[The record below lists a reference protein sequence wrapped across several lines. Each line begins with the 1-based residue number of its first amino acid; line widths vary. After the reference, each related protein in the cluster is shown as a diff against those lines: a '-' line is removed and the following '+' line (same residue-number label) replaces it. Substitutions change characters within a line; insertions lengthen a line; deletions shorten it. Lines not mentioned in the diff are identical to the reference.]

1 MYANF
6 IGQLVFYFL
15 ALAAGVAGT
24 AQIFKK
30 GRWFIIA
37 MAYIAAG
44 GFCGVG
50 LFGPN
55 FLDPYGKFLAT
66 LAESASAE
74 NYADFL
80 KQVGAGEVPE
90 GVRQLGLAYM
100 LQNPVG
106 GMERMYRNSEE
117 QATNNT
123 GKRSIQE
130 TLRQHE
136 INIKV
141 STSFAKTDEF
151 KGLVERDKLRALKHL
166 LALENPR
173 IRELGLDPGMIDRA
187 RRFKE
192 NGSE

>member
-15 ALAAGVAGT
+15 ALAAGAAGT
-24 AQIFKK
+24 VQIFKK

-37 MAYIAAG
+37 MTYIAAG

-66 LAESASAE
+66 LSESAES
-74 NYADFL
+74 YADFL

-90 GVRQLGLAYM
+90 GVRQIGLAYM

-106 GMERMYRNSEE
+106 GMERMYKNSEE
-117 QATNNT
+117 QATNT
-123 GKRSIQE
+123 AGKRSIQE

-136 INIKV
+136 MNIKV

-151 KGLVERDKLRALKHL
+151 KELAERDKLRILKPL
-166 LALENPR
+166 LPLENPR
-173 IRELGLDPGMIDRA
+173 IRGLRLDPGMIDRA
-187 RRFKE
+187 RRFRE

>member
-6 IGQLVFYFL
+6 IGQLVFYLL

-24 AQIFKK
+24 VQIFKK

-55 FLDPYGKFLAT
+55 LLDPYGKFLAT
-66 LAESASAE
+66 LSESAES
-74 NYADFL
+74 YADFL
-80 KQVGAGEVPE
+80 KHVGAGEVPE
-90 GVRQLGLAYM
+90 GVSQIGLAYM

-106 GMERMYRNSEE
+106 EMERIYKKAEG
-117 QATNNT
+117 QATNLA

-130 TLRQHE
+130 ALRQHQM
-136 INIKV
+136 NIKL
-141 STSFAKTDEF
+141 STSFTQTGEF
-151 KGLVERDKLRALKHL
+151 GALPEKDKARALRPL
-166 LALENPR
+166 LPLDNVRIRALE
-173 IRELGLDPGMIDRA
+173 LDPNMIEHLRGF
-187 RRFKE
+187 RE
-192 NGSE
+192 NHDD

>member
-37 MAYIAAG
+37 IAYIAAG

-66 LAESASAE
+66 LSESAES
-74 NYADFL
+74 YADFL

-90 GVRQLGLAYM
+90 GVRQIGLAYM

-106 GMERMYRNSEE
+106 GMERMYKNSEE
-117 QATNNT
+117 QATNTT

-136 INIKV
+136 MNIKV

-151 KGLVERDKLRALKHL
+151 KGLAERDKLRILKPL
-166 LALENPR
+166 LFLENPR
-173 IRELGLDPGMIDRA
+173 IRGLGLDPGMIDRV
-187 RRFKE
+187 RRFRE
-192 NGSE
+192 NGNE